1 MQMTVDVVIQ
11 INASTRPTACD
22 CFDARGKTR
31 SKCPVC
37 GGKGGMKGCSTG
49 HGAGM
54 YRSSS
59 GQVEVCPG
67 CTGRG
72 YM

>member
-1 MQMTVDVVIQ
+1 MEMTVETVIQ

-22 CFDARGKTR
+22 CFDERGKTR

-37 GGKGGMKGCSTG
+37 GGKGGMKGWSTW

-54 YRSSS
+54 YPGPSR
-59 GQVEVCPG
+59 QVEVCRRP
-67 CTGRG
+67 
-72 YM
+72 